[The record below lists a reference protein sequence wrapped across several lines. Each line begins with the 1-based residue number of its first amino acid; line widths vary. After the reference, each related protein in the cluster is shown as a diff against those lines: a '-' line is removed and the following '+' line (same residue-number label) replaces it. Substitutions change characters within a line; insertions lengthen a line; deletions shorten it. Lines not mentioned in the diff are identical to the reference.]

1 MLTTEERQ
9 VEFVKLV
16 LKMRTKQKEFFKTRP
31 KHLNAWLRSPAG
43 RRSQAV
49 LDDAKYYERQVDRA
63 LKRLGPQKE
72 LFDA

>member
-1 MLTTEERQ
+1 MLTTDERRL
-9 VEFVKLV
+9 EFVQLV
-16 LKMRTKQKEFFKTRP
+16 RKMRNAQKAFFKSRP

-43 RRSQAV
+43 RRSQKI
-49 LDDAKYYERQVDRA
+49 LEDANYFERQVDRA